1 MVRCA
6 VDVVQGRRLAC
17 GGLQGGEFAWV
28 EACRRGGLPG
38 EGFVKQVQSSI
49 GLPSNFKGIT

>member
-17 GGLQGGEFAWV
+17 GGLQGG
-28 EACRRGGLPG
+28 GLPG
-38 EGFVKQVQSSI
+38 EGFVKQVQSGI